1 MKNEAHPNET
11 AGIEEITKRHLLPVT
26 VRKVALAMNSLAT
39 NGLTACIRRH
49 RAGRA
54 AGELAPKA
62 VSHSHV
68 RQGWRADLLHLAA
81 LAGAF
86 AGLAIVGRDV
96 AAIGMRPAESAG
108 DRAPAASRPANGGS
122 FPAPVDLKGWTE
134 ALATCAKPGPRVR
147 EFVKSFPGGPAE
159 KMAAIYAEVAR
170 AWIYEPDS
178 GRDRLTPAE
187 VLVQPG
193 MMRGDCKHVA
203 TLLYAC
209 AVEIGITAR
218 MVVTGGH
225 DGGTGHVRTE
235 ILLCRPQEDPTATLE
250 AMSTAWKATQGRDT
264 AGQPGEYP
272 LNWTADGVFLILDGG
287 STPSKYQQQLGSV
300 EAIISSGR

>member
-1 MKNEAHPNET
+1 MKNEAHPNEK
-11 AGIEEITKRHLLPVT
+11 AGIEEITKHHLMPVT
-26 VRKVALAMNSLAT
+26 VRKVALSISSLLAK
-39 NGLTACIRRH
+39 GLTACICRH
-49 RAGRA
+49 RAGRS
-54 AGELAPKA
+54 AGEPAPKA
-62 VSHSHV
+62 VADNHA
-68 RQGWRADLLHLAA
+68 RQGWRADLLHLVA
-81 LAGAF
+81 LAGAL
-86 AGLAIVGRDV
+86 AGFVLVGRDV
-96 AAIGMRPAESAG
+96 AAIGMRPAASAA

-122 FPAPVDLKGWTE
+122 FPAPVDVKGWTE
-134 ALATCAKPGPRVR
+134 ALAACARPGPRVR

-159 KMAAIYAEVAR
+159 KMAAIYAEVVR
-170 AWIYEPDS
+170 AWKYEPDS
-178 GRDRLTPAE
+178 GRDRFTPAE

-203 TLLYAC
+203 TLLYSC

-225 DGGTGHVRTE
+225 DGGAGHVRTE
-235 ILLCRPQEDPTATLE
+235 ILLCRPREDPAATLE
-250 AMSTAWKATQGRDT
+250 AMSTVWNVTKGRDT